1 MSDQPSHSSPTPPQ
15 PSGSSRQLPY
25 GQFGGESPPALS
37 PAPQYPQQQL
47 LPQDVK
53 PGRSRVPQV
62 IGVLV
67 VLAVLGGGLL
77 AWFLLRDDG
86 EDTRAQ
92 YCAELNELTD
102 GGDLMGMVEGAN
114 ESTLLQL
121 ETVADLAPGA
131 VEADWQRLRDLAESA
146 DLTASSGLAAYAALQ
161 SIIRDAEDNCGID
174 IPLVSF

>member
-1 MSDQPSHSSPTPPQ
+1 
-15 PSGSSRQLPY
+15 
-25 GQFGGESPPALS
+25 
-37 PAPQYPQQQL
+37 
-47 LPQDVK
+47 
-53 PGRSRVPQV
+53 
-62 IGVLV
+62 
-67 VLAVLGGGLL
+67 
-77 AWFLLRDDG
+77 DDG

-121 ETVADLAPGA
+121 ETVANLAPGA

-161 SIIRDAEDNCGID
+161 SIIRDAEDNCGMD